1 MATCRRTP
9 MVKTLQG
16 EVVPSQ
22 LHQDLS
28 VVVKDKAVAD
38 NLWDIAH
45 KGVKAQDG
53 TELDTDLNGEVKF
66 DELLGKTDAGNLLTD
81 EQIAE
86 GLNDLHQEDPVQTG
100 LEGAKTTA
108 RKSVEFNDKSA
119 LASRAVAIVVVD
131 ENKNSRIVYEPLS
144 VEAAQKAEET
154 KNNMTLQGKLERWLN
169 ERGVSVGV
177 LTEAEE
183 GAGIDGVTDFSVAR
197 NVTEG
202 MREIVR
208 VAKGEKGQAAIT
220 EEAAHVAVM
229 MLRNEDE
236 GVRRALRTL
245 ENNEELM
252 KEVLGGQYEMYHDR
266 YKGDVTKLA
275 HEAAGHLLRD
285 ALSGEYNEM
294 ARPQA
299 SRFSNLWHRLK
310 DAVLNFF
317 RKFSM
322 NDLDRLL
329 SETKDGL
336 RGTARKILDD
346 ECYKEL
352 DFSDIADGVE
362 ELFALSKKVNDELKR
377 ISEQAIVDNKTRMKK
392 TPAFMN
398 AKRKDGKKR
407 RYDYLKELG
416 VEMKDNYTKGDYVA
430 SVVAF
435 LSNASK
441 DLAYQLI
448 SFRSRYNKASAQNRA
463 YIINNIEDMCLV
475 YHQVVKDVQIVI
487 EQMEEEA
494 GSDPEVKQQF
504 ELLKSVVY
512 GSEKSMGLNSL
523 IVRCEAKIHNFKM
536 PTFIEGIKRYGV
548 PIDNIVVP
556 NGGRAYGLN
565 GGETVSLEDQMNSS
579 PEIGR
584 IDQWLLP
591 AAFSNS
597 MPIQVFQNVKNRAE
611 LEIRDKV
618 LEYTKRLKEL
628 TLQLEQAGYS
638 NQEWMFERDEEGK
651 LTGKYIK
658 LDSDAYRQLSDAQK
672 TYYNGIMEIKR
683 ELDSLLPFGL
693 QELLNAPKIRKD
705 FLEQLKRQDKAAYK
719 TIKDYM
725 SELWSVKSDDEYVL
739 QNDKMLV
746 DYNNKQVK
754 VVPIRFLQFAENED
768 SQNLSM
774 DITSTMSIYA
784 KMCCNYSIM
793 TRVAPLL
800 ELGRSILNEGYS
812 SSEKRVKDE
821 DGNITTETING
832 TKRGEHYGDRTMS
845 RINDILDDVYGFKAE
860 DLTFEV
866 GGASIS
872 ITKIGQRLMALTA
885 MNQYMMSVNAAVQ
898 NAITAQIQFL
908 GESVGR
914 KYYNGQD
921 VMWAQSIFASNL
933 PQFLSDAVSRV
944 ETGKLSLFNERFNVR
959 MNDEENRF
967 NRKGASRLAQMKN
980 GYFMTTTGEAYANT
994 VIALAT
1000 AHRTKLKDKD
1010 GNEIN
1015 LYDAMEVVD
1024 MATKKLRDAKKLR
1037 AEMKIIEAEKIEQ
1050 QVSEHPEWTNST
1062 NKYLVMKEGVMK
1074 MDGTEF
1080 TDNDIHEFSRKVMH
1094 VSHMLNGVYNIEDAA
1109 KWQRYIGGQM
1119 IGMYRKWIATAWYRR
1134 LNGLNYSLD
1143 DKEWS
1148 EGFYRTFFRITY
1160 TRTRALFDKTLAAN
1174 IKGQKLTD
1182 MEKANLRRA
1191 TLEIGMWLCAIG
1203 LKILL
1208 GSFKDKKKRDSF
1220 AWNTMY
1226 YYVVRT
1232 QSELN
1237 SMVPL
1242 GMTVEAA
1249 RIAQNPAAAL
1259 STVNNFMGLVGC
1271 LFNPLAWSTEKE
1283 DLIQSGKYKGMTK
1296 LERSILKSPFLPGS
1310 HQWLAFWY
1318 PEDSVRFYE

>member
-1 MATCRRTP
+1 
-9 MVKTLQG
+9 MVKTPQG

-38 NLWDIAH
+38 NLWSIAH

-66 DELLGKTDAGNLLTD
+66 DELLGKTDAGNLLSD

-86 GLNDLHQEDPVQTG
+86 GLNELHQEDPVQTG

-119 LASRAVAIVVVD
+119 LASRAVATVVVD
-131 ENKNSRIVYEPLS
+131 ENENSRVVYEPLS
-144 VEAAQKAEET
+144 VEAAQKAEAT
-154 KNNMTLQGKLERWLN
+154 KNNMTLHGKLERWLN

-183 GAGIDGVTDFSVAR
+183 GAGIDGVTDFSAAR

-202 MREIVR
+202 MREVVR
-208 VAKGEKGQAAIT
+208 IAKGEKGQAAIT

-236 GVRRALRTL
+236 GVKRALRTL
-245 ENNEELM
+245 EGNEELM
-252 KEVLGGQYEMYHDR
+252 KEVLGNQYEMYHER
-266 YKGDVTKLA
+266 YKGDKTKLA

-294 ARPQA
+294 ARPNA
-299 SRFSNLWHRLK
+299 SRFSNLWHRLR

-317 RKFSM
+317 RKLST
-322 NDLDRLL
+322 NDFDRML

-352 DFSDIADGVE
+352 DFSDIADGID
-362 ELFALSKKVNDELKR
+362 ELFALSDKVNEKLKDITER
-377 ISEQAIVDNKTRMKK
+377 AIADNKTRIRKI
-392 TPAFMN
+392 PAFMN
-398 AKRKDGKKR
+398 IKKDGKKR
-407 RYDYLKELG
+407 RVEYLQELEN
-416 VEMKDNYTKGDYVA
+416 EMKENYKKGDFVS
-430 SVVAF
+430 SVYAF
-435 LSNASK
+435 LENASK
-441 DLAYQLI
+441 DLTYQLRT
-448 SFRSRYNKASAQNRA
+448 FKSRYDNANPQNRA
-463 YIINNIEDMCLV
+463 YILNNIEDMVDV
-475 YHQVVKDVQIVI
+475 YSQVVKDVRNV
-487 EQMEEEA
+487 MEDMTEEA
-494 GSDPEVKQQF
+494 NADPAVKQQ
-504 ELLKSVVY
+504 LDRLKIY
-512 GSEKSMGLNSL
+512 IDGNEHIMGLNNL
-523 IVRCEAKIHNFKM
+523 IARCEAKIHNFKM
-536 PTFIEGIKRYGV
+536 PTFIEGIRRYGV

-556 NGGRAYGLN
+556 NGGRAYGLE

-618 LEYTKRLKEL
+618 LEYKKRLKEL
-628 TLQLEQAGYS
+628 ALQLEQAGYG
-638 NQEWMFERDEEGK
+638 NQDWMFERDDKGK

-658 LDSDAYRQLSDAQK
+658 VNSKEYIQLSDAQK
-672 TYYNGIMEIKR
+672 KYYNGVMEIKT

-693 QELLNAPKIRKD
+693 QKLLNAPKIRKD
-705 FLEQLKRQDKAAYK
+705 FLEQLKRQDKAAYE
-719 TIKDYM
+719 TLKDYI

-754 VVPIRFLQFAENED
+754 VVPVRFLQFAENED

-784 KMCCNYSIM
+784 QMCCNYSIM

-800 ELGRSILNEGYS
+800 ELGRSIMNEGYS
-812 SSEKRVKDE
+812 SHEKRVKNEE
-821 DGNITTETING
+821 DNVNTQSING
-832 TKRGEHYGDRTMS
+832 TQRGKNQNDRTMS

-860 DLTFEV
+860 DLTFEI
-866 GGASIS
+866 GGASVS
-872 ITKIGQRLMALTA
+872 VTKIVQRLMALTA

-898 NAITAQIQFL
+898 NAITAQIQFV

-914 KYYNGQD
+914 KYYNGHD

-944 ETGKLSLFNERFNVR
+944 EQGKLSLFNERFNVR

-980 GYFMTTTGEAYANT
+980 GYFMTTAGEAHANT

-1024 MATKKLRDAKKLR
+1024 MATKKLREAQKLR

-1050 QVSEHPEWTNST
+1050 QVSEHPEWTNSK
-1062 NKYLVMKEGVMK
+1062 NKYLVLKEGVTK

-1080 TDNDIHEFSRKVMH
+1080 TDNDVHEFSRKVMH

-1134 LNGLNYSLD
+1134 LNGMNYSFD
-1143 DKEWS
+1143 DQEWS

-1242 GMTVEAA
+1242 GMTVETA

-1271 LFNPLAWSTEKE
+1271 IFNPLAWSTEKE
-1283 DLIQSGKYKGMTK
+1283 NLIQSGKYKGMTK

>member
-1 MATCRRTP
+1 MIKTP
-9 MVKTLQG
+9 QG
-16 EVVPSQ
+16 ETVPSQ

-28 VVVKDKAVAD
+28 VVVKDKTVAD

-53 TELDTDLNGEVKF
+53 TELDTDMNGEVKF

-86 GLNDLHQEDPVQTG
+86 GLNELHQEDTVQTG

-119 LASRAVAIVVVD
+119 LASRAVATVVVD
-131 ENKNSRIVYEPLS
+131 ENENSRIVYEPLS

-154 KNNMTLQGKLERWLN
+154 KNNMTLHGTLEEWLR
-169 ERGVSVGV
+169 ERGISVGV

-183 GAGIDGVTDFSVAR
+183 GAGIDGVTDFSAAR

-236 GVRRALRTL
+236 GVKRALRTL
-245 ENNEELM
+245 EDNEELT
-252 KEVLGGQYEMYHDR
+252 KEVLGDQYEMYHER
-266 YKGDVTKLA
+266 YKGDKAKLA
-275 HEAAGHLLRD
+275 HEAAGHILRD

-294 ARPQA
+294 AHPKA

-317 RKFSM
+317 RKFAT
-322 NDLDRLL
+322 NDLDRML

-352 DFSDIADGVE
+352 DFSDIADGVD
-362 ELFALSKKVNDELKR
+362 ELFALSEKANDELKR
-377 ISEQAIVDNKTRMKK
+377 ITEQAMVDNKTRIKK
-392 TPAFMN
+392 IPAFMN
-398 AKRKDGKKR
+398 IKSKNGKKR
-407 RYDYLKELG
+407 RYDFLKELG
-416 VEMKDNYTKGDYVA
+416 MEMEADYSKGDFA
-430 SVVAF
+430 AAVVAF
-435 LSNASK
+435 LTNASK
-441 DLAYQLI
+441 DMSYQLRT
-448 SFRSRYNKASAQNRA
+448 FNNRYNKANSQNRA
-463 YIINNIEDMCLV
+463 YIINNIEDMASV
-475 YHQVVKDVQIVI
+475 YHQVIDDVGKVM
-487 EQMEEEA
+487 EQMA
-494 GSDPEVKQQF
+494 ADAKTDPAVKKQL
-504 ELLKSVVY
+504 ELLSGIVY
-512 GSEKSMGLNSL
+512 GSEESMGLLSL
-523 IVRCEAKIHNFKM
+523 VKRCEAKIHSFKM
-536 PTFIEGIKRYGV
+536 PTFIEGVRRYGV
-548 PIDNIVVP
+548 PIDNIIVP
-556 NGGRAYGLN
+556 NGGRAYGLE
-565 GGETVSLEDQMNSS
+565 GGKTVSLEDQMNSS

-591 AAFSNS
+591 AALSNS
-597 MPIQVFQNVKNRAE
+597 MPIQVFQNIKNRAE
-611 LEIRDKV
+611 LDIRDKV
-618 LEYTKRLKEL
+618 LEYKKRLKEL
-628 TLQLEQAGYS
+628 TLQLEQAGYD
-638 NQEWMFERDEEGK
+638 NQDWMFERDEDGK
-651 LTGKYIK
+651 VTGKYIK
-658 LDSDAYRQLSDAQK
+658 IDSNAYAQLSDAQK

-705 FLEQLKRQDKAAYK
+705 FLEQLKRQDKTAYN
-719 TIKDYM
+719 TIKDYI
-725 SELWSVKSDDEYVL
+725 SEIWSIKSDDEYML
-739 QNDKMLV
+739 QKDKMLV

-754 VVPIRFLQFAENED
+754 VVPVRFLQFAENED

-774 DITSTMSIYA
+774 DITSTMGLYA
-784 KMCCNYSIM
+784 QMCCNYSIM
-793 TRVAPLL
+793 TQVAPLL
-800 ELGRSILNEGYS
+800 ELGKSILNEGYS
-812 SSEKRVKDE
+812 SSEENVKDE
-821 DGNITTETING
+821 DGNVTIQTING

-845 RINDILDDVYGFKAE
+845 RINNILDDVYGFKAE
-860 DLTFEV
+860 DMTKEI
-866 GGASIS
+866 GGVSIS

-898 NAITAQIQFL
+898 NSITAQIQFV
-908 GESVGR
+908 GETVGR
-914 KYYNGQD
+914 KYYNRQD
-921 VMWAQSIFASNL
+921 AMWAQGVFASNL

-944 ETGKLSLFNERFNVR
+944 ATGKLWLFNEKFNVR
-959 MNDEENRF
+959 MSDEENRF

-980 GYFMTTTGEAYANT
+980 GYFMTTAGEAHANT
-994 VIALAT
+994 VIALAA

-1015 LYDAMEVVD
+1015 LYDAMETVD
-1024 MATKKLRDAKKLR
+1024 MATKKLRDAQKLR

-1050 QVSEHPEWTNST
+1050 QISEHPEWTNST
-1062 NKYLVMKEGVMK
+1062 NKFLVLKEGVTK

-1080 TDNDIHEFSRKVMH
+1080 TDNDVHEFTRKIMH

-1109 KWQRYIGGQM
+1109 MWQRYIGGQM
-1119 IGMYRKWIATAWYRR
+1119 IGMYRKWIASAWYRR

-1143 DKEWS
+1143 DQEWS
-1148 EGFYRTFFRITY
+1148 EGFYRTFFRVTY

-1191 TLEIGMWLCAIG
+1191 TLELGMWLCAVG

-1208 GSFKDKKKRDSF
+1208 GSFKDKKKRNSF

-1242 GMTVEAA
+1242 GMTVETA
-1249 RIAQNPAAAL
+1249 RIAQNPAAVL

-1271 LFNPLAWSTEKE
+1271 IANPLAWSTEQE
-1283 DLIQSGKYKGMTK
+1283 NLVQSGKYKGMTK

-1310 HQWLAFWY
+1310 HQWLAFWH

>member
-9 MVKTLQG
+9 MVKTPQG
-16 EVVPSQ
+16 ETVPSQ

-28 VVVKDKAVAD
+28 VVVKDKTVAD

-81 EQIAE
+81 EQIAD
-86 GLNDLHQEDPVQTG
+86 GLNELHQEDSVRTG
-100 LEGAKTTA
+100 LDGARTTA
-108 RKSVEFNDKSA
+108 RESVEFNDKSA
-119 LASRAVAIVVVD
+119 LAGRAVATVSFD
-131 ENKNSRIVYEPLS
+131 EKENSRIIYEPFS
-144 VEAAQKAEET
+144 TEAAQKAERT
-154 KNNMTLQGKLERWLN
+154 KDNMTLHGKLEGWLN
-169 ERGVSVGV
+169 ERGISVGV

-183 GAGIDGVTDFSVAR
+183 GTGIDGVTDFSAAR
-197 NVTEG
+197 NVADG
-202 MREIVR
+202 LREIIR
-208 VAKGEKGQAAIT
+208 VAHGEKGQTALT

-236 GVRRALRTL
+236 GVKRALRTL
-245 ENNEELM
+245 ESNEELTR
-252 KEVLGGQYEMYHDR
+252 EVLGGQYEVYNER
-266 YKGDVTKLA
+266 YKGDKTKLA

-285 ALSGEYNEM
+285 ALNGEYNI
-294 ARPQA
+294 ASRPQA
-299 SRFSNLWHRLK
+299 GRFSNLWHRLK
-310 DAVLNFF
+310 NAVLNFF
-317 RKFSM
+317 RKFTTST
-322 NDLDRLL
+322 LDRML
-329 SETKDGL
+329 SDTKEEL
-336 RGTARKILDD
+336 RDTARKILDD
-346 ECYKEL
+346 ECYKKL
-352 DFSDIADGVE
+352 DFTDIADGID
-362 ELFALSKKVNDELKR
+362 ELFALSEKTNNELKR
-377 ISEQAIVDNKTRMKK
+377 IAEQAIKDNKTRIQKI
-392 TPAFMN
+392 PAFMTV
-398 AKRKDGKKR
+398 KKDGKKR
-407 RYDYLKELG
+407 RVEYLQELNNEMQKDYKE
-416 VEMKDNYTKGDYVA
+416 GDFVS
-430 SVVAF
+430 SVYAF

-441 DLAYQLI
+441 DMTYQLRT
-448 SFRSRYNKASAQNRA
+448 FQSRYDKASPQNRS
-463 YIINNIEDMCLV
+463 YIINNIEDMAEV
-475 YHQVVKDVQIVI
+475 YETVLTDVSNVM
-487 EQMEEEA
+487 EQMKMEA
-494 GSDPEVKQQF
+494 KDDPVVMKQL
-504 ELLKSVVY
+504 EMLKQY
-512 GSEKSMGLNSL
+512 IDGSENLMGLGNL
-523 IVRCEAKIHNFKM
+523 IRRCKAKIHNFKM
-536 PTFIEGIKRYGV
+536 PTFIEGLRRYGV

-556 NGGRAYGLN
+556 NGGRAYGLE
-565 GGETVSLEDQMNSS
+565 GGQTVSLEDQMNSS

-618 LEYTKRLKEL
+618 IEYKKRLKEL

-638 NQEWMFERDEEGK
+638 NQEWMFERNSEGK
-651 LTGKYIK
+651 LTGKYIA
-658 LDSDAYRQLSDAQK
+658 LSSTAYDQLSDAQK
-672 TYYNGIMEIKR
+672 TYYNGVLEIKK
-683 ELDSLLPFGL
+683 ELDSLLPWGL
-693 QELLNAPKIRKD
+693 QEIVNAPKIRKD
-705 FLEQLKRQDKAAYK
+705 FLEQLKRRDKTTYK
-719 TIKDYM
+719 TIKDYI
-725 SELWSVKSDDEYVL
+725 SEAWSVKSDDEYVL
-739 QNDKMLV
+739 QKDKMLV
-746 DYNNKQVK
+746 DYNNQQVK
-754 VVPIRFLQFAENED
+754 VVPIRFLYFAENED
-768 SQNLSM
+768 DQNLSM
-774 DITSTMSIYA
+774 DVTSTMSIYA
-784 KMCCNYSIM
+784 QMCCNYSIM

-800 ELGRSILNEGYS
+800 ELGRSIMKEGQS
-812 SSEKRVKDE
+812 TQMERVKDE
-821 DGNITTETING
+821 EGNINRRVVAGTI
-832 TKRGEHYGDRTMS
+832 RGKNKDDRTMN
-845 RINDILDDVYGFKAE
+845 RINDILDDVYGFRE
-860 DLTFEV
+860 GDLSYDI
-866 GGASIS
+866 GGVSVSA
-872 ITKIGQRLMALTA
+872 TKIIQNLMALTA

-898 NAITAQIQFL
+898 NAITAQIQFV
-908 GESVGR
+908 GETVGR
-914 KYYNGQD
+914 KYYNRQD
-921 VMWAQSIFASNL
+921 AMWAQSVFASNL
-933 PQFLSDAVSRV
+933 PQFLSDAVSRI
-944 ETGKLSLFNERFNVR
+944 ETGKLSLFNEKFNVR

-980 GYFMTTTGEAYANT
+980 GYFMTTAGEAHANT
-994 VIALAT
+994 VIALAI
-1000 AHRTKLKDKD
+1000 AHRTKLKDKN

-1024 MATKKLRDAKKLR
+1024 MATKKLRDAQKLR

-1062 NKYLVMKEGVMK
+1062 NKFLVLKEGVTK

-1080 TDNDIHEFSRKVMH
+1080 TDNDVHEFSRKMMH
-1094 VSHMLNGVYNIEDAA
+1094 VSHMLNGVYNREDAA

-1119 IGMYRKWIATAWYRR
+1119 IGMYRKWIASAWYRR

-1143 DKEWS
+1143 DQEWS
-1148 EGFYRTFFRITY
+1148 EGFYRTFFRVAY

-1174 IKGQKLTD
+1174 IKGKKLTD

-1208 GSFKDKKKRDSF
+1208 GSFKDKKKRNSF

-1242 GMTVEAA
+1242 GMTVEVA

-1271 LFNPLAWSTEKE
+1271 IFNPLAWSTEQE
-1283 DLIQSGKYKGMTK
+1283 NLIQSGKYKGMTK